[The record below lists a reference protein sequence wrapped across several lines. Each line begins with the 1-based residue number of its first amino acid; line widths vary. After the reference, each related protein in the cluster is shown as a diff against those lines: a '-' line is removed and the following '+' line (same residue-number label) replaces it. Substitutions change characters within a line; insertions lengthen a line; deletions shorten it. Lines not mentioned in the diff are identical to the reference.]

1 MKRTTLSIL
10 IGLLYI
16 ISVDAQSLDTLKL
29 DGFFNALEVN
39 DRYMGSFAMSHEGEI
54 IYSKAIGH
62 ENSAAQKKS
71 SEETKYRVG
80 SITKMFTSA
89 LIFMA
94 VEENKLKLDQTLDTY
109 FLKIK
114 NAEKITVSHL
124 LNHRS
129 GILNFTS
136 VDDYLKW
143 NTQKKT
149 REELLNII
157 IESPSVFEPD
167 SKAEYSN
174 SNYVLL
180 TFILEEVF
188 GKPYAELVKTRI
200 AQPLEL
206 THTKVGSKIDSTNHE
221 AHSYV
226 YSHTNSWKKQPETH
240 MSIPL
245 GAGAI
250 ISTPTDLT
258 KFVEGLFAEKLISAE
273 SLEQMKTIKDNYGM
287 GIFQMPFYGKKG
299 FGHNGG
305 IDGFSS
311 VLGVIPEDD
320 LAFALTTNGSRYSN
334 NDILIAALSAFYGKP
349 FEIPTFSNIEVTS
362 EELDTYLGIYA
373 SEQIPL
379 KITITKKGNVLIGQA
394 TGQPSFN
401 LEATEKDVF
410 EFAQAG
416 VRLEFNPK
424 ENTMVLK
431 QGGGEYKYTK
441 EY

>member
-1 MKRTTLSIL
+1 MKKITLSIL
-10 IGLLYI
+10 IGFLYI
-16 ISVDAQSLDTLKL
+16 ISVDAQDFDTLKL

-39 DRYMGSFAMSHEGEI
+39 DRYMGSFAMSHEGKI
-54 IYSKAIGH
+54 IFSKAIGY
-62 ENSAAQKKS
+62 ENRATQKKS

-109 FLKIK
+109 YPKIK

-136 VDDYLKW
+136 VDDYLEW

-149 REELLNII
+149 QEELLNII
-157 IESPSVFEPD
+157 IDSPSIFEPD

-188 GKPYAELVKTRI
+188 GQPYAELVKTRI
-200 AQPLEL
+200 TQPLEL
-206 THTKVGSKIDSTNHE
+206 THTQVGSKIDGANQE
-221 AHSYV
+221 AHSYS
-226 YSHTNSWKKQPETH
+226 YRNKWEKQPETD

-258 KFVEGLFAEKLISAE
+258 KFVEGLFAEKLISAK
-273 SLEQMKTIKDNYGM
+273 SLDQMKTIKDNYGM

-311 VLGVIPEDD
+311 VLGYIPEDD

-349 FEIPTFSNIEVTS
+349 FEIPTFSSIEVTTG
-362 EELDTYLGIYA
+362 ELDAYLGIYA

-379 KITITKKGNVLIGQA
+379 KITITKKENVLIGQA

-416 VRLEFNPK
+416 VRLEFNPE

-441 EY
+441 E